1 MESDTNTSS
10 TIEEGAAEWPATG
23 FESRG
28 GSQGQGFDS
37 FTLLQPSPDVGSR
50 RLRLG
55 EPNPLAGTK
64 FQSASVAQQVER
76 PVEAGKGVR
85 SIRTRSTKSSDRG
98 VQRQHVSLPSLGCGF
113 DSRRSLQVVR
123 SSVAQLAEAT
133 DRDSVQWEFESPRS
147 YQRDGGSNPPGRSQ
161 SSGSSSVSEASMT
174 YYVPGVLGRQGLQ
187 SPSSRV
193 RFLVPVPV
201 VSSEAKY

>member
-1 MESDTNTSS
+1 MRESRTLGSVRAKAEWLSYS
-10 TIEEGAAEWPATG
+10 TIPFTN
-23 FESRG
+23 S
-28 GSQGQGFDS
+28 S
-37 FTLLQPSPDVGSR
+37 FSLKT
-50 RLRLG
+50 
-55 EPNPLAGTK
+55 
-64 FQSASVAQQVER
+64 
-76 PVEAGKGVR
+76 
-85 SIRTRSTKSSDRG
+85 SITRSTKSSDRG